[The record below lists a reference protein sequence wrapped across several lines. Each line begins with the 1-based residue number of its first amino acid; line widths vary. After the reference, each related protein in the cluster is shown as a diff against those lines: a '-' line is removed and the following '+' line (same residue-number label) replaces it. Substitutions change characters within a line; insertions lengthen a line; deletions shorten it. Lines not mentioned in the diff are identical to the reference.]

1 MDGCVMG
8 LTTVSA
14 SVGTPA
20 VSSVVAHSQTVL
32 AQALGLYVVQPLS
45 HSHGLPLGAEE
56 EWMCVRLAEDTFPL
70 VGGSWSGDMDV
81 GPLSV
86 WSRIWSLVLLPGRLL
101 LLGLG
106 GVAGRVSA
114 WSLTNSSRSQTGGT
128 PLSFLECCSQSV
140 WSLMGST
147 MAMIDVRKA
156 SRSYWPE
163 CLRLE
168 MADRAVSTSLLRSV
182 RLNSHLPAE

>member
-56 EWMCVRLAEDTFPL
+56 EWMSVRLAEDTFPL

-101 LLGLG
+101 LLGLWSSP
-106 GVAGRVSA
+106 GVRRSGRQ
-114 WSLTNSSRSQTGGT
+114 SLCMVADKLQQVTDRWHS
-128 PLSFLECCSQSV
+128 LVFLGV
-140 WSLMGST
+140 LL
-147 MAMIDVRKA
+147 
-156 SRSYWPE
+156 PE
-163 CLRLE
+163 CLELDGE
-168 MADRAVSTSLLRSV
+168 YHGDDRCHQVILASMFEAG
-182 RLNSHLPAE
+182 NG